1 MTALREGE
9 VVITAKVSETDEG
22 SSLTLTVL
30 PRPVDPE
37 SVTIE
42 AAKTTLNA
50 YQAAGNDTVTLTATV
65 LPAKAPQSVIWSSSD
80 ETVAKVS
87 SDGIVTALKAGTATI
102 TATSTQVATVKNTVE
117 ITVIDE
123 RFLLDKG
130 VMTDIDA
137 SFYTTNGKLVLPEKN
152 AAGDTVTALKDG
164 LLKENTTITELELPA
179 GLKAIPASLCEGCT
193 ALTKVTAP
201 NTVETIGA
209 AAFKG
214 CTSLSEMVTK

>member
-1 MTALREGE
+1 
-9 VVITAKVSETDEG
+9 
-22 SSLTLTVL
+22 
-30 PRPVDPE
+30 
-37 SVTIE
+37 
-42 AAKTTLNA
+42 
-50 YQAAGNDTVTLTATV
+50 
-65 LPAKAPQSVIWSSSD
+65 
-80 ETVAKVS
+80 
-87 SDGIVTALKAGTATI
+87 
-102 TATSTQVATVKNTVE
+102 
-117 ITVIDE
+117 
-123 RFLLDKG
+123 
-130 VMTDIDA
+130 MTDIDA
-137 SFYTTNGKLVLPEKN
+137 AFYTTNGKLVLPEKN